1 MKRVLDLIVA
11 SVGLV
16 VLAPLWLMTAAVIAV
31 TDGRP
36 ILFLQTRI
44 GRHRSQFK
52 IVKFRTMIA
61 ATVDHA
67 TDLGSSARVTRVGGV
82 LRRWKLDEIPQLW
95 NVVRGEMSMV
105 GPRPELP
112 EWVEVYPVEFDLVL
126 SDRPGVTDPASLE
139 FRNEELLLA
148 ETDDPHATYR
158 DVILPRKLQLY
169 LEYQQRR
176 NLASDLV
183 VLCRTVAAVVVR
195 R

>member
-36 ILFLQTRI
+36 ILFLQTRM

-67 TDLGSSARVTRVGGV
+67 ADLGSSARVTRVGGA

-95 NVVRGEMSMV
+95 NVVRGDMSMV

-126 SDRPGVTDPASLE
+126 RDRPGVTDPASLE

-148 ETDDPHATYR
+148 ETDEPHATYR
-158 DVILPRKLQLY
+158 DVILPRKLKLY